1 MWEKANI
8 NRTLRSILSERVHL
22 EIPVDRM
29 RDEDDLY
36 AAGLSSL
43 VTVHILL
50 AVEDEFG
57 IEIPDEMLT
66 RELFQSIANLSR
78 TIAELVPVDAV
89 EGASGVA

>member
-1 MWEKANI
+1 MWKKANI
-8 NRTLRSILSERVHL
+8 NQTIRSILSERVHL
-22 EIPVDRM
+22 EMPVDRM
-29 RDEDDLY
+29 RDDDDLY

-66 RELFQSIANLSR
+66 RQLFQSIGNLSR
-78 TIAELVPVDAV
+78 TIAELVPAEAM